1 MRQGKDKN
9 IKALDD
15 LYDLIWV
22 DTERAW
28 KEALHI
34 HGRNKGSRLTYSSAK
49 VQMIVFIIATITSN
63 SGRHPIDAD
72 VLKAYFEKHNH
83 RSEAATTLLWMMR
96 ANIMAGKAEKLLVL
110 DREFE
115 EKYAAAATPEDLVS
129 RMLATSNY
137 HMMRDL
143 NKANQVELALKAE
156 ALLRAHPKQTAKYRV
171 SLANML
177 QHKAEALSQIG
188 DTIAAQKAMDE
199 AIALVDM
206 PGTSPYYS
214 FVCHYF
220 KGNVAAIAGQN
231 EVALKS
237 YYLLADKFGGNS
249 FYDRL
254 LMYVYIQ
261 TFKMLNEQCSKA
273 RPPEQKKLVLEQQK
287 YLDLAKSL
295 LPTQKRPY
303 IMHYIDLSEAR
314 LMRVLHR
321 YDAAITLLARALRY
335 FSSISYSNHV
345 IDIWE
350 EAYQNYRNRA
360 EKTQSPAHYR
370 KAMWTLSKVTDLNH
384 KYNQA
389 QGKEKMDAL
398 INKYELQQKE
408 LNEQLLHQKMEAMNK
423 EMQMTALNLQ
433 EKVTVLD
440 ELKGYVTSLKKKG
453 KETNDL
459 IRAISRKIDSVIIT
473 EQDKSTLQQKISEA
487 SGDLVSILSDRYPE
501 LSMLEI
507 RMCTLLKT
515 GMTNK
520 ELSKLYGQSEKS
532 YEQHRYRIKKKM
544 GLGRDEKLIRAL
556 NQIAAK

>member
-1 MRQGKDKN
+1 MAYPRETE
-9 IKALDD
+9 ALSDI
-15 LYDLIWV
+15 YDLIWI
-22 DTERAW
+22 DTEAAW
-28 KEALHI
+28 RQALAAMQKYA
-34 HGRNKGSRLTYSSAK
+34 RPRLTYPSARA
-49 VQMIVFIIATITSN
+49 QLLVFIISTIISDPRRKT
-63 SGRHPIDAD
+63 IDIRA
-72 VLKAYFEKHNH
+72 VKAFFEKHNH
-83 RSEAATTLLWMMR
+83 KADAALALLWMMR
-96 ANIMAGKAEKLLVL
+96 VNITDGNAELLL
-110 DREFE
+110 AQDHEFE
-115 EKYAAAATPEDLVS
+115 EKYAGTASAEELVA
-129 RMLATSNY
+129 RMIATSNY
-137 HMMRDL
+137 QMMRDL

-156 ALLRAHPKQTAKYRV
+156 VLLRANAKSTAYYRV
-171 SLANML
+171 SLANVL
-177 QHKAEALSQIG
+177 QYKAEALSHTG
-188 DTIAAQKAMDE
+188 DTAAAHKAIDE
-199 AIALVDM
+199 AISLVDT
-206 PGTSPYYS
+206 PGTSPYYA
-214 FVCHYF
+214 FICHYF

-231 EVALKS
+231 EAALKS
-237 YYLLADKFGGNS
+237 YYLLAERFGGQA

-261 TFKMLNEQCSKA
+261 IFKMLNERCAKA
-273 RPPEQKKLVLEQQK
+273 TPAEKAGLIAGQEK
-287 YLDLAKSL
+287 YLALAKSL
-295 LPTQKRPY
+295 LASQRRPY
-303 IMHYIDLSEAR
+303 IERYLDLTEAR

-321 YDAAITLLARALRY
+321 YDQAITLLARALRY
-335 FSSISYSNHV
+335 FSSIQYSNHV

-360 EKTQSPAHYR
+360 EATQRPDHYR
-370 KAMWTLSKVTDLNH
+370 KAMWTLSRVTDLNH

-408 LNEQLLHQKMEAMNK
+408 LSEKILHQKMEAMNK

-459 IRAISRKIDSVIIT
+459 IRAISQKIDSVIIT
-473 EQDKSTLQQKISEA
+473 EQDKSTLHQKISEA
-487 SGDLVSILSDRYPE
+487 SGDFMSILSDSYPQ

-507 RMCTLLKT
+507 RMCALLKT

-544 GLGRDEKLIRAL
+544 GLGRDEKLVRVL
-556 NQIAAK
+556 NRIVSK